1 MSRVSIEAITEMLE
15 NINDKKQTK
24 IVEIILLLIPA
35 SDRVL
40 DIVHK
45 TVIAMIKYKK

>member
-1 MSRVSIEAITEMLE
+1 MSRVSIETITEMLE
-15 NINDKKQTK
+15 SINDKKQTK

-35 SDRVL
+35 SDRAL

-45 TVIAMIKYKK
+45 TVAAIIKYKK

>member
-1 MSRVSIEAITEMLE
+1 MSRVSIETITEMLE
-15 NINDKKQTK
+15 SINDKKQTK

-35 SDRVL
+35 SDRTL

-45 TVIAMIKYKK
+45 TVAAIIKYKK

>member
-1 MSRVSIEAITEMLE
+1 MSRVPIEAITEMLE

-24 IVEIILLLIPA
+24 ITEIILLLIPA
-35 SDRVL
+35 SDHVL